1 MPNIG
6 KVVVRP
12 INRTTISS
20 PNFNPK
26 VNVSLSGIS
35 DIDIS
40 VREEGDVLIYNSTTQ
55 KYVSGP
61 IDLARVK
68 IDEINGGTF

>member
-26 VNVSLSGIS
+26 VNVSIGDIS
-35 DIDIS
+35 DFDIS
-40 VREEGDVLIYNSTTQ
+40 IREEGDVLIYNSTTQ

-61 IDLARVK
+61 IDGAR
-68 IDEINGGTF
+68 ISLTEINGGTF